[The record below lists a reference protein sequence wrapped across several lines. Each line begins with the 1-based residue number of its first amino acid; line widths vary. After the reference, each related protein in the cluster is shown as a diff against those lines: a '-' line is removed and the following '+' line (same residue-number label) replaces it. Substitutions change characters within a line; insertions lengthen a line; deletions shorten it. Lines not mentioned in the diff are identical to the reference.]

1 MAPEKKPPKAGSTA
15 QWNEETLI
23 GSSFQPSELPN
34 ALSGGGKL
42 SRSEVVTVRLDPKLR
57 YLAELA
63 ARKQR
68 RTLSSF
74 IEWAIEQ
81 SLAEVKLTQ
90 TATVADKARALWDVD
105 ECDRFIKLA
114 LHDESLLNYREQV
127 LWKCLQEQKDPGIL
141 SRNERKIDWKNL
153 RKIWTQLVAVAETKS
168 AEASELKRK

>member
-1 MAPEKKPPKAGSTA
+1 LAKRTPPRSTNLAAEMNAHVMKGQAPLFHESAY
-15 QWNEETLI
+15 L
-23 GSSFQPSELPN
+23 
-34 ALSGGGKL
+34 GGRGKL
-42 SRSEVVTVRLDPKLR
+42 SRSEIVTVRLDPKLR

-81 SLAEVKLTQ
+81 SLTEVKLTE
-90 TATVADKARALWDVD
+90 TSTLADEAHALWDVD

-114 LHDESLLNYREQV
+114 LHDEGLLNYREQV
-127 LWKCLQEQKDPGIL
+127 LWKHLLEQDDPGIS

-153 RKIWTQLVAVAETKS
+153 RKIWPQIVGAAD
-168 AEASELKRK
+168 AAGGAPASKHK

>member
-1 MAPEKKPPKAGSTA
+1 MAPEKKPAKTDLTAEMNAAIINAAGGQPVMA
-15 QWNEETLI
+15 EHLI
-23 GSSFQPSELPN
+23 GCS
-34 ALSGGGKL
+34 KL

-81 SLAEVKLTQ
+81 SLAEVELAKS
-90 TATVADKARALWDVD
+90 ATVADKARALWDVD

-114 LHDESLLNYREQV
+114 LHDESLLNFREQV
-127 LWKCLQEQKDPGIL
+127 LWKCIQEQQEPGIV
-141 SRNERKIDWKNL
+141 SGDMRKIDWKNL
-153 RKIWTQLVAVAETKS
+153 RKIWNENEFKLNTK
-168 AEASELKRK
+168 KT